1 MQEIVKIIIN
11 EIPPT
16 NNKYMGNSHN
26 FNEYRREKERWHW
39 LIKGAINRAQKPK
52 NPLVRATVNI
62 TYYFKDKRRRDP
74 DNYSGKMLL
83 DPLVREGIL
92 KDDSFDVV
100 TLVLVGKVDK
110 NNPRTEI
117 EIRSMNDET
126 DETAETGNSRKKER
140 KADKDGK

>member
-1 MQEIVKIIIN
+1 MRIIIDD
-11 EIPPT
+11 IPPS

-39 LIKGAINRAQKPK
+39 LIKVALSKKEKPK
-52 NPLVRATVNI
+52 KPLEKAIVNI

-92 KDDSFDVV
+92 KDDSFKEIV
-100 TLVLVGKVDK
+100 LVLSADYDK
-110 NNPRTEI
+110 EKPRTEI
-117 EIRSMNDET
+117 YISEV
-126 DETAETGNSRKKER
+126 
-140 KADKDGK
+140 